1 MTILQTFVS
10 EAGTTHGYGMPDG
23 VGVGITGIMAGDGT
37 ILGDGTVG
45 AVTVGATATAGAGI
59 TGVVIMVIIGVG
71 HIIITITTEIMAIQM
86 VEEVITM
93 RMPITI

>member
-1 MTILQTFVS
+1 MTIPQTLVS
-10 EAGTTHGYGMPDG
+10 GAGTTHGYGMPDG

-45 AVTVGATATAGAGI
+45 AVTVGVTATAGAGAGI

-71 HIIITITTEIMAIQM
+71 HIIITITTEIMAI
-86 VEEVITM
+86 
-93 RMPITI
+93 